1 MAFDLF
7 TTSESISKRPLATHN
22 AGGFGNCRLQGP
34 GLIDTRALVTLAVA
48 RIQQPFMIAVSHKYL
63 FEEKS
68 VDVEK
73 LESSWGTTG
82 EQLLPNETVFA
93 RKRAS
98 RPPQVVDSEQ
108 QGPRWCLLLNRFRD

>member
-1 MAFDLF
+1 L
-7 TTSESISKRPLATHN
+7 SKCNPSVFQTMTNTRGKFSGGGGDVAPSPRSPASSGDGKKPQRTASVPIENCLT
-22 AGGFGNCRLQGP
+22 AGVQSR
-34 GLIDTRALVTLAVA
+34 
-48 RIQQPFMIAVSHKYL
+48 
-63 FEEKS
+63 
-68 VDVEK
+68 
-73 LESSWGTTG
+73 SWGTTG